1 MMMTVWT
8 LANIRSKRA
17 AAKEREEAE
26 AAAEERVQMEKAALT
41 GNPLL
46 IVEGCASSGMI
57 ERRWNDDVVFPNRQR
72 RNRIRIR
79 RDLSM
84 IQR

>member
-1 MMMTVWT
+1 
-8 LANIRSKRA
+8 
-17 AAKEREEAE
+17 
-26 AAAEERVQMEKAALT
+26 MEKAALT
-41 GNPLL
+41 ANPLL
-46 IVEGCASSGMI
+46 IVEGCASLGMI
-57 ERRWNDDVVFPNRQR
+57 KCRWNDDVVFRNRQR